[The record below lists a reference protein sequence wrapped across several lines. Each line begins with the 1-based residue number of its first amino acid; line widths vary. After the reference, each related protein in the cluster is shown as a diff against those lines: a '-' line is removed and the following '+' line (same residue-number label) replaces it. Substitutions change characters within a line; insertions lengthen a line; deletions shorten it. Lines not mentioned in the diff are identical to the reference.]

1 MTKNIPDL
9 SVSLHELTP
18 FRPSPRGLGGT
29 GSLYGIDRGK
39 PERSGGE
46 PVPRHREGEY
56 MKKLKLKIVS
66 SYFLI
71 FNTRYYEI
79 IGQ

>member
-9 SVSLHELTP
+9 PVSLHGLTP
-18 FRPSPRGLGGT
+18 FRPP
-29 GSLYGIDRGK
+29 LYGVERGK
-39 PERSGGE
+39 PERSGGG
-46 PVPRHREGEY
+46 GEY

-71 FNTRYYEI
+71 
-79 IGQ
+79 

>member
-18 FRPSPRGLGGT
+18 FHPP
-29 GSLYGIDRGK
+29 LYGIERGK

-46 PVPRHREGEY
+46 PLPKPREGEY

-66 SYFLI
+66 SYFVI
-71 FNTRYYEI
+71 FNIQYYEI